1 MQEFGFSPVALM
13 VIEKSLHDTYLGI
26 GILDAAWKG
35 WPCHYGIFG

>member
-35 WPCHYGIFG
+35 WPRHYGIFG